1 MRCVTCQGRVR
12 ARGSQSAMLSLGADQ
27 LAALLRG
34 AASSQSCRR
43 AMPFKAMVIGEFNSG
58 KTSLINSLLGEPHLP
73 TSVVANTTVVTVI
86 GYAARP
92 RLAIEGF
99 DRTRVAVDWDL
110 ISCLPPQTA
119 RRLHVG
125 LPLVALKSLQFID
138 TPGFATGDEIRDQR
152 TFRASTRADVIIWCT
167 PAIQAWKASEQHTWF
182 ALSERA
188 RRTGILA
195 ITFADA
201 LASPAEATRLFTR
214 LNAEAGPYFRAIVM
228 VKGARFSR
236 AWTEQDL
243 TRP

>member
-110 ISCLPPQTA
+110 IGCLPPQTG

-125 LPLVALKSLQFID
+125 LALCAPTTLRFME
-138 TPGFATGDEIRDQR
+138 G
-152 TFRASTRADVIIWCT
+152 
-167 PAIQAWKASEQHTWF
+167 
-182 ALSERA
+182 L
-188 RRTGILA
+188 
-195 ITFADA
+195 
-201 LASPAEATRLFTR
+201 
-214 LNAEAGPYFRAIVM
+214 
-228 VKGARFSR
+228 RFS
-236 AWTEQDL
+236 AGAEL
-243 TRP
+243 PE